1 MAKYS
6 LELKKKVVEA
16 YHRGEGSYC
25 YLAQK
30 YGITNKR
37 QVLNWVHSYDAFGCE
52 GLMRSRKKQTYSFN
66 IKFLKIRSPPG
77 ALRMP
82 SALPVPAV
90 PYLSIRSC

>member
-25 YLAQK
+25 FLAQK
-30 YGITNKR
+30 YGITDKR

-52 GLMRSRKKQTYSFN
+52 GLMRSRKKQMQSVLDTTPVDTSAEH
-66 IKFLKIRSPPG
+66 IKQL
-77 ALRMP
+77 
-82 SALPVPAV
+82 
-90 PYLSIRSC
+90 